1 MRAENDALRAQ
12 IEDLH
17 GDTNDDVYV
26 TAIQQDLDRL
36 ENLPRLHWLQEHVRT
51 YCSVMKTLVLNCI
64 EFVVISIF
72 CNGISKN
79 VQ

>member
-36 ENLPRLHWLQEHVRT
+36 ENLPRLHWLQEHV
-51 YCSVMKTLVLNCI
+51 
-64 EFVVISIF
+64 
-72 CNGISKN
+72 GA
-79 VQ
+79 